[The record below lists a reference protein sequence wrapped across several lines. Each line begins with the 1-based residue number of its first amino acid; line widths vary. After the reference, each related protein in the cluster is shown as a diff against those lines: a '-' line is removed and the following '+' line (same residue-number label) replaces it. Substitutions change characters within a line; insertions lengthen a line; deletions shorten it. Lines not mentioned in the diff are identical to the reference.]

1 MVRIW
6 PSAPGSGVILLAI
19 VRLVFI
25 ALNTVF
31 WSVPVLLLAPLDRYA
46 QCAARY
52 IRFWA
57 KSNLFV
63 CGVKVDI
70 RGREQLDPRQAY
82 VFMAN
87 HQSMFDILVLMV
99 SLEAFQLRWVA
110 KHELRKAPLLGLCMA
125 RTHQVLVDRQS
136 RTQAVTT
143 IRKVKAL
150 LHAGISVLFFPE
162 GTRSRDGRLLPFKPG
177 GFAVAVETGSPV
189 VPVTVNGGRDILPS
203 GSWKIRS
210 GRMSVV
216 FSPPIAR
223 EPAVAKKT
231 ARQDLMVQVE
241 KAIAQHH
248 DAADSGP
255 LGLPLPDTR
264 SVDRLVRCV
273 IGQAHE

>member
-70 RGREQLDPRQAY
+70 RGREQLDPCQAY

-150 LHAGISVLFFPE
+150 LGSRSCFFLKGPAAGTDACCRSNLEDSPLRWRPAARLF
-162 GTRSRDGRLLPFKPG
+162 R
-177 GFAVAVETGSPV
+177 
-189 VPVTVNGGRDILPS
+189 
-203 GSWKIRS
+203 
-210 GRMSVV
+210 
-216 FSPPIAR
+216 
-223 EPAVAKKT
+223 
-231 ARQDLMVQVE
+231 
-241 KAIAQHH
+241 
-248 DAADSGP
+248 
-255 LGLPLPDTR
+255 
-264 SVDRLVRCV
+264 
-273 IGQAHE
+273 

>member
-1 MVRIW
+1 MILIALVR
-6 PSAPGSGVILLAI
+6 V
-19 VRLVFI
+19 VFI
-25 ALNTVF
+25 ALNTLF
-31 WSVPVLLLAPLDRYA
+31 WSVPVLLLAPLDMYA
-46 QCAARY
+46 QRTARY

-63 CGVKVDI
+63 CGVKVDV

-87 HQSMFDILVLMV
+87 HQSMFDILVLMA

-110 KHELRKAPLLGLCMA
+110 KHELRKIPLFGLCMA

-136 RTQAVTT
+136 RTQAVAT

-150 LHAGISVLFFPE
+150 LQAGISVLFFPE
-162 GTRSRDGRLLPFKPG
+162 GTRSQDGCLLPFKPG

-216 FSPPIAR
+216 FSPPITR
-223 EPAVAKKT
+223 DSSVAKKT
-231 ARQDLMVQVE
+231 ARQDLLVQVE

-248 DAADSGP
+248 TLSEHRTTATPPASPGHPERASSCAAS
-255 LGLPLPDTR
+255 
-264 SVDRLVRCV
+264 DRTGV
-273 IGQAHE
+273 